1 MEVTHETPG
10 PKIGLI
16 LHALLEEVLDDP
28 KLNTKEYLEKRTG
41 ELVKLDDFKLIK
53 LGEKGKEKGA
63 EREEEELKKIRDKNW
78 VK

>member
-1 MEVTHETPG
+1 
-10 PKIGLI
+10 
-16 LHALLEEVLDDP
+16 
-28 KLNTKEYLEKRTG
+28 
-41 ELVKLDDFKLIK
+41 LVKLDDFKLIK